1 MLLFSQLQECMACA
15 ERLDELRQELVSVL
29 CMKKKKK
36 LSKNTDSFETAIQ

>member
-29 CMKKKKK
+29 CMKKKK